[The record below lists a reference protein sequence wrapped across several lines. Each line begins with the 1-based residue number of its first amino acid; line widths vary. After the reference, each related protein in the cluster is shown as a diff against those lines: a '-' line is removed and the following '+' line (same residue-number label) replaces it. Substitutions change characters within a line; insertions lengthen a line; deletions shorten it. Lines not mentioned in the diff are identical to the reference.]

1 LPRDFNKTNNRVS
14 TVTSCPSSH
23 TEAETNPRKFGG
35 FNLGVYVRGIKRNT
49 CQDGKKR
56 VRVPPEILDR
66 IFNHLGQ
73 EPRGDDAP
81 LDSDFEPQ
89 RLLHP
94 LLFVWHEIAL
104 RRFYSSAGVAYD
116 IESVSA
122 RETVVV
128 ERFRTTIKDSPRLAS
143 LVKELRVSFP
153 FAYKDTTQTLV
164 DLLSLCKRV
173 IRVTIAIFYYGQ
185 LEGDG
190 ELLNALAELDL
201 VALDLSG
208 FETLRTPSEFIT
220 FMLKWPNLRKINIRC
235 GFKGQDDPSIL
246 PAPSTVR
253 GRCPVLREIAFP
265 WFYIHTKNLNV
276 LCEMAPN
283 VEKLNA
289 RPHSC
294 TTEALPSCLRTWS
307 SNLTTLSL
315 GVCGTPTIASLC
327 PKIGRLR
334 DNRHS
339 RSRPCATWSSP
350 PTRNCGREKSIR
362 REAW

>member
-1 LPRDFNKTNNRVS
+1 
-14 TVTSCPSSH
+14 
-23 TEAETNPRKFGG
+23 
-35 FNLGVYVRGIKRNT
+35 LGVYVRGIKRNT

-94 LLFVWHEIAL
+94 LLFVCKEWHEIAL
-104 RRFYSSAGVAYD
+104 RRLYSSAGVAYD

-128 ERFRTTIKDSPRLAS
+128 ERFRTTVKDNPRLAS